1 VIDERTL
8 KPGPWHKSPAWRG
21 GAFLLGF
28 AFLLII
34 LDWVLGSFIHLGV
47 GRFLI
52 VLIVGGIVLSAPAGL
67 GVGKRSASSRIAPP
81 APRDWVPQARVQG
94 EAGATYVIVA
104 PPEAPAEAPDPDVL
118 GPRKK
123 AKDLTP
129 GWWALY
135 TLLWRL
141 PVLMG
146 DYGLTGLWLMVQR
159 VRGTRM
165 ERPARKLDFDDPT
178 SLPQPDRETF

>member
-8 KPGPWHKSPAWRG
+8 RPGPWHKSPAWRG

-28 AFLLII
+28 ALLLII
-34 LDWVLGSFIHLGV
+34 LDWVLGGFLHLGI

-52 VLIVGGIVLSAPAGL
+52 VFVVAAIALSAPSGL
-67 GVGKRSASSRIAPP
+67 GLGKRPAPRPAP

-104 PPEAPAEAPDPDVL
+104 PPDAPVEPAAPVVL
-118 GPRKK
+118 GPRSKVRE
-123 AKDLTP
+123 LTP

-135 TLLWRL
+135 TLFWRL
-141 PVLMG
+141 PVTMG